1 MGGSLFGMDVNDA
14 RPLTEA
20 EAAALSFML
29 TPDFP
34 GFEQLR
40 AQAKSARVV
49 GRCSCGCASID
60 IAVDRANTPPALV
73 GPQRVAATATSRD
86 PRVTHLMLW
95 VEGGYLS
102 GLELA
107 WLDMTEEFP
116 PPEMFDPPEQD

>member
-1 MGGSLFGMDVNDA
+1 MDAVQA
-14 RPLTEA
+14 RPLTPA

-40 AQAKSARVV
+40 AQARNARVV

-60 IAVDRANTPPALV
+60 IAVDRANTPPALAASP
-73 GPQRVAATATSRD
+73 GVAATATSRD

-95 VEGGYLS
+95 VDGDYLS
-102 GLELA
+102 GLELS
-107 WLDMTEEFP
+107 WVEMTDEFP
-116 PPEMFDPPEQD
+116 PPEMFDPPERG